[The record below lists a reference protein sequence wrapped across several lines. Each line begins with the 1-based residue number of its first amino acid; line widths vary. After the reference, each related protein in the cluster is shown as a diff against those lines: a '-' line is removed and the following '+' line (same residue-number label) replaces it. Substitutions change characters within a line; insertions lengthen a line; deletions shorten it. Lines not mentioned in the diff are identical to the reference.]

1 MESVITFVAGRSQ
14 GNPGPAGVGIYI
26 TETDG
31 KLVHEAKQAI
41 GNANENF
48 AAYYAVMVALDNLKQ
63 IFGDITRDINFE
75 LRLDNEFVKKQL
87 NSEIEIKEPGLVP
100 MFIEFHNN
108 RVASF
113 PNITL
118 TLVPKD
124 ENIAADK
131 LANDAVSGK

>member
-1 MESVITFVAGRSQ
+1 MESIITHVAGRSQ

-48 AAYYAVMVALDNLKQ
+48 AAYYAVMAALDNLKQ

-108 RVASF
+108 LVASF

-118 TLVPKD
+118 TFVSQT
-124 ENIAADK
+124 ENKAADK
-131 LANDAVSGK
+131 LANEAVSGK